1 MRAGAPAPSVRRMIE
16 RLAARPVA
24 ALWLLTVLPFAVLPL
39 TFLSGL
45 VVPHEA
51 LWGHAV
57 FHLLY
62 LPVIAL
68 ALGTVRRILA
78 TSSSRVVS
86 VLLVLL
92 LVALVAALFG
102 HVGELVVTAM
112 EGLFSAPESVFED
125 HRHVF
130 FANFA
135 VLGLMA
141 AVVLGIAGSIAIAV
155 VRTRARRSGAGVPTP
170 V

>member
-1 MRAGAPAPSVRRMIE
+1 MIE
-16 RLAARPVA
+16 RLARRPVS
-24 ALWLLTVLPFAVLPL
+24 ALWLLTVLPLAVLPV

-45 VVPHEA
+45 VVPHED
-51 LWGHAV
+51 LWGHAA
-57 FHLLY
+57 FHLVY
-62 LPVIAL
+62 LPVIVL
-68 ALGTVRRILA
+68 ALGTVRRIL
-78 TSSSRVVS
+78 TGTTSRVVR

-92 LVALVAALFG
+92 LAALVSALFG
-102 HVGELVVTAM
+102 HVGELAVTAA
-112 EGLFSAPESVFED
+112 EGLFRAPESVFED

-135 VLGLMA
+135 VLGLMVA
-141 AVVLGIAGSIAIAV
+141 AVLGIVGSVAVAV